1 MLSKIASCGL
11 SGING
16 YIVEVETDIS
26 NGLPSFDIVGLGDAT
41 VRESKER
48 VRSAIRH
55 SGFEFPVRRITVN
68 LAPANMRKE
77 GSAYDLP
84 IAIGILAASGQ
95 ISQRLVDGYIFI
107 GELSLDGGVKPVY
120 GVLPMI
126 AGSMDAKY
134 SSVAVSAG
142 NADEAAIM
150 ENVRIFPVK
159 DITGLIKHL
168 NGENPIEAHKVDIS
182 SIFDDERIHEV
193 DFSEIKGQGNA
204 VRALEVAASGA
215 HNCIMVGPP
224 GTGKTMI
231 AKRIPTILPP
241 LTFAEALEV
250 TKIYSAAGLLP
261 TGIPM
266 LTGRPFR
273 SPHHTITCTGLIGG
287 GAYPSP
293 GEISLAHNGILFLDE
308 LPEFRGKVLETLR
321 QPMEDGSITISR
333 LNVSVTFPTRISL
346 ICAANPCKC
355 GNLLEGESRKCTCTA
370 KQMHKYMG
378 MISGPLLDRI
388 DIHIEM
394 SQVGYD
400 ELVNKSRTESSSV
413 IRGRVKKTREIQ
425 MNRYKGYGFG
435 FNSQLPAPLMNHYC
449 KLNDKCSSMLKEAF
463 QRLNLSARA
472 YNKILKVARTIAD
485 MEESPDIAINH
496 IAEAIRYRGLDRRH
510 REGAV

>member
-1 MLSKIASCGL
+1 MIKNGQAGEKMLSKVASCGL

-26 NGLPSFDIVGLGDAT
+26 NGLPAFDIVGLGDAT

-84 IAIGILAASGQ
+84 IAVGILAASGQ

-107 GELSLDGGVKPVY
+107 GELSLDGSVRSVN

-126 AGSMDAKY
+126 AGSIGGRY
-134 SSVAVSAG
+134 RNVAVSAG
-142 NADEAAIM
+142 NADEASIM
-150 ENVRIFPVK
+150 EDMRIFPVK
-159 DITGLIKHL
+159 DITGLIRHL
-168 NGENPIEAHKVDIS
+168 SGDNPIEAYKVDIS
-182 SIFDDERIHEV
+182 SIFDNEHTYEA
-193 DFSEIKGQGNA
+193 DFSEIKGQRNA

-215 HNCIMVGPP
+215 HNCILVGSP

-261 TGIPM
+261 AGTPM

-273 SPHHTITCTGLIGG
+273 SPHHTITGTGLIGG
-287 GAYPSP
+287 GAYPVP

-321 QPMEDGSITISR
+321 QPMEDGFITISR
-333 LNVSVTFPTRISL
+333 LNGSVTFPAGITL

-355 GNLLEGESRKCTCTA
+355 GNLLEGESRKCVCTK
-370 KQMHKYMG
+370 KQVQQYMG
-378 MISGPLLDRI
+378 RISGPLLDRI

-400 ELVNKSRTESSSV
+400 ELVNKSRTEASSV
-413 IRGRVKKTREIQ
+413 IRGRVKK
-425 MNRYKGYGFG
+425 
-435 FNSQLPAPLMNHYC
+435 
-449 KLNDKCSSMLKEAF
+449 
-463 QRLNLSARA
+463 AR
-472 YNKILKVARTIAD
+472 
-485 MEESPDIAINH
+485 DI
-496 IAEAIRYRGLDRRH
+496 
-510 REGAV
+510 